1 MAAEMMKIAETED
14 ITRKCMDLD
23 LGILSSPPNFFDPIT
38 TTNKDHN
45 FPNFSNSK
53 PNKIK

>member
-1 MAAEMMKIAETED
+1 MAAEMTKIAETED